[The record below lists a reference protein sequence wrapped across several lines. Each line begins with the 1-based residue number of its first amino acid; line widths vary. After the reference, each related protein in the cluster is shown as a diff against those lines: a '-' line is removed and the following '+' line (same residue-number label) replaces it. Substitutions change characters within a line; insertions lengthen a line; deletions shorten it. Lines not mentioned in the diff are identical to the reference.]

1 MKIKVLTVML
11 NNMSISHRIVFVMPA
26 LVTLLLTACDSN
38 NFNDLQQYITSMK
51 AKPPESIKPL
61 PEFQRVESFVL
72 KHEDNFRDPFKPVEK
87 AKALEPTEQ
96 EEPDNGIHPD
106 VNRIKEP
113 LEAFALNSI
122 KMVGTINM
130 DSTLWG
136 LIKSDGNTIYRVKV
150 GHHLGQNDGRITLID
165 KKKIDLIEIVQS
177 KPGRF
182 IEQPATLVLAE

>member
-1 MKIKVLTVML
+1 ML
-11 NNMSISHRIVFVMPA
+11 SNNMPLSLRVILVPLA
-26 LVTLLLTACDSN
+26 LMTLLLTACDSD
-38 NFNDLQQYITSMK
+38 NFNDLQQYVTSVK
-51 AKPPESIKPL
+51 NRPPESIKPL
-61 PEFQRVESFVL
+61 PEFQKVESFVL

-87 AKALEPTEQ
+87 GKALGGTEQ

-106 VNRIKEP
+106 INRTKEP